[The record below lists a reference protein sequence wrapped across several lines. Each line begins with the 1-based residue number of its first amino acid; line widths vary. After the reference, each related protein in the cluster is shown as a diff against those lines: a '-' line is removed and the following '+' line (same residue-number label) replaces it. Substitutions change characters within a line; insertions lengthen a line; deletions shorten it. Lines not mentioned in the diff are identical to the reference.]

1 MSKKSVWTVLIS
13 IIAVTISCSILVG
26 FGYSRTS
33 ITFYGDKAEATVNGV
48 NTPISAAPIIYKNKT
63 YVPADDILTLCGF
76 TLGWDTSSNST
87 VAVRDGKTNHIVY
100 GTKEGI
106 LWVGNERL
114 SFDTAPVI
122 YKNVAF
128 ISLEMFAAMS
138 DDAIYISG
146 TPEKIKMGMRDL
158 LEDTYIND
166 NFRLTGGGATYK
178 GITIVGNTG
187 MELLTIPESSA
198 LSYAAMVNSVAAALP
213 NVNVH
218 NIAVP
223 TACEFYAPKG
233 MYTNQTAG
241 IKKIYNALNENV
253 TPINVV
259 KPLME
264 HAAEF
269 IYFRTDH
276 HWTQRGAYYA
286 YKEYADVK
294 GFDIDPLSTF
304 EVQNSFSHV
313 GSFKSFTK
321 GTAGESIMRS
331 NPDMLQIFMPKYTA
345 VGAAYND
352 MYMRSKKWDLN
363 VVYPNFNS
371 YSAFIGGDN
380 PLAVFHTSNSNGK
393 KLVIIKESFGTAFAT
408 WAVNNYEYIFVIDPR
423 QFNGFGG
430 HNAHFN
436 LRTFYELNKFDDL
449 VIINYPG
456 TIGSSSYKSSV
467 LGMI

>member
-1 MSKKSVWTVLIS
+1 MSKKSIWTVIIS
-13 IIAVTISCSILVG
+13 IVAVTISCITLVV
-26 FGYSRTS
+26 FGYGKTS
-33 ITFYGDKAEATVNGV
+33 VTLHADRAEATIDGV
-48 NTPISAAPIIYKNKT
+48 NTPVAAAPIIYKNKT
-63 YVPADDILTLCGF
+63 YVPADDILRLCGF

-87 VAVRDGKTNHIVY
+87 VAVRGGKTNHIVY

-114 SFDTAPVI
+114 SFDTPPII

-128 ISLEMFAAMS
+128 MSLEMFAAMA
-138 DDAIYISG
+138 DDSIYITG
-146 TPEKIKMGMRDL
+146 TPERIKMGMRDL

-166 NFRLTGGGATYK
+166 NFRLTGRGTTYK
-178 GITIVGNTG
+178 GITIIGNTG
-187 MELLTIPESSA
+187 MELLTIPDSSA

-213 NVNVH
+213 NVNVY

-223 TACEFYAPKG
+223 TACEFYAPKS

-241 IKKIYNALNENV
+241 IKKIYAALNENV

-286 YKEYADVK
+286 YKEYADIK

-345 VGAAYND
+345 VGVAYND
-352 MYMRSKKWDLN
+352 MYMRSKKWDLS

-380 PLAVFHTSNSNGK
+380 PLAVFHTSNANGR

-408 WAVNNYEYIFVIDPR
+408 WAVNNYEYIYVIDPR

-456 TIGSSSYKSSV
+456 TIGSSSYKNSV

>member
-1 MSKKSVWTVLIS
+1 MSRKSVWSVLIS
-13 IIAVTISCSILVG
+13 IIAVTISCVILVG
-26 FGYSRTS
+26 FSYGKTS
-33 ITFYGDKAEATVNGV
+33 ITLYGEKAEATVNGV
-48 NTPISAAPIIYKNKT
+48 NTPISAAPVIYKNKT
-63 YVPADDILTLCGF
+63 YVPADDILTLSGF
-76 TLGWDTSSNST
+76 TLGWDAASNST
-87 VAVRDGKTNHIVY
+87 VAVRDGKTNYIVY

-106 LWVGNERL
+106 LWAGAERI
-114 SFDTAPVI
+114 SFDTAPLI
-122 YKNVAF
+122 YKNIAF
-128 ISLEMFAAMS
+128 ISLEMYAAMS
-138 DDAIYISG
+138 DDSIYITG
-146 TPEKIKMGMRDL
+146 TPERLKMGMRDL

-166 NFRLTGGGATYK
+166 NFRLTGESAVYNA
-178 GITIVGNTG
+178 ITVVGNTG
-187 MELLTIPESSA
+187 MELLTISDSSA
-198 LSYAAMVNSVAAALP
+198 ESYAHMVNSVAEALP
-213 NVNVH
+213 DVEVY

-223 TACEFYAPKG
+223 TACEFYAPKEL
-233 MYTNQTAG
+233 YTNQVSG
-241 IKKIYNALNENV
+241 IKKIYSLLNEKV

-269 IYFRTDH
+269 VYFRTDH

-286 YKEYADVK
+286 YKEYADIK
-294 GFDIDPLSTF
+294 GFEIDPLATF
-304 EVQNSFSHV
+304 DVQNSFSHV

-321 GTAGESIMRS
+321 GTPGEKIMLS
-331 NPDMLQIFMPKYTA
+331 NPDMLQIFIPKYTA

-352 MYMRSKKWDLN
+352 MYMRNKKWDLN
-363 VVYPNFNS
+363 LVYPNFNS

-380 PLAVFHTSNSNGK
+380 PLAVFQTSNANGR

-408 WAVNNYEYIFVIDPR
+408 WAVNNYEYIYVIDPR
-423 QFNGFGG
+423 KFNGFGG
-430 HNAHFN
+430 QNEYFN

>member
-1 MSKKSVWTVLIS
+1 MSKKSIWTVIMS
-13 IIAVTISCSILVG
+13 ILAVTISCITLVV
-26 FGYSRTS
+26 FGYGKTS
-33 ITFYGDKAEATVNGV
+33 ITLYGEKPEATVNGV
-48 NTPISAAPIIYKNKT
+48 NTPIASAPILYKNKT
-63 YVPADDILTLCGF
+63 YVPADDILRLCGF

-87 VAVRDGKTNHIVY
+87 VAIRDGKTNHIVY

-114 SFDTAPVI
+114 TFDTPPIV

-128 ISLEMFAAMS
+128 MSLEMFAAMS
-138 DDAIYISG
+138 DDGIYITG

-166 NFRLTGGGATYK
+166 NFRLSGGGATYK

-187 MELLTIPESSA
+187 MELLTIPDSA
-198 LSYAAMVNSVAAALP
+198 ASSYAAMVNSVAAALP
-213 NVNVH
+213 NVNVY

-223 TACEFYAPKG
+223 TACEFYAPKS

-241 IKKIYNALNENV
+241 IKKIYNALSENV

-286 YKEYADVK
+286 YKEYADIK
-294 GFDIDPLSTF
+294 GFEIDPLSTF
-304 EVQNSFSHV
+304 EVKNSFSHV

-331 NPDMLQIFMPKYTA
+331 NPDMLQVFMPKYTA

-363 VVYPNFNS
+363 VVYPSFNS

-380 PLAVFHTSNSNGK
+380 PLAVFHTSNTNGR

-408 WAVNNYEYIFVIDPR
+408 WAVNNYEYIYVIDPR
-423 QFNGFGG
+423 KFNGFGG

-456 TIGSSSYKSSV
+456 TIGSSSYKNSV

>member
-1 MSKKSVWTVLIS
+1 MSRKSVWSVLIS
-13 IIAVTISCSILVG
+13 IIAVTISCVILVG
-26 FGYSRTS
+26 FSYGKTS
-33 ITFYGDKAEATVNGV
+33 ITLYGEKAEATVNGV
-48 NTPISAAPIIYKNKT
+48 NTPISAAPVIYKNKT
-63 YVPADDILTLCGF
+63 YVPADDILTLSGF
-76 TLGWDTSSNST
+76 TLGWDAASNST

-106 LWVGNERL
+106 LWAGAERI
-114 SFDTAPVI
+114 SFDTAPLI
-122 YKNVAF
+122 YKNIAF
-128 ISLEMFAAMS
+128 ISLEMYAAMS
-138 DDAIYISG
+138 DDSIYITG
-146 TPEKIKMGMRDL
+146 TPERLKMGMRDL

-166 NFRLTGGGATYK
+166 NFRLTGESAVYNA
-178 GITIVGNTG
+178 ITVVGNTG
-187 MELLTIPESSA
+187 MELLTISDSSA
-198 LSYAAMVNSVAAALP
+198 ESYAQMVNSVAEALP
-213 NVNVH
+213 DVEVY

-223 TACEFYAPKG
+223 TACEFYAPKEL
-233 MYTNQTAG
+233 YTNQVSG
-241 IKKIYNALNENV
+241 IKKIYSLLNEKV

-269 IYFRTDH
+269 VYFRTDH

-286 YKEYADVK
+286 YKEYADIK
-294 GFDIDPLSTF
+294 GFEIDPLATF
-304 EVQNSFSHV
+304 DVQNSFSHV

-321 GTAGESIMRS
+321 GTPGEKIMLS

-352 MYMRSKKWDLN
+352 MYMRNKKWDLN
-363 VVYPNFNS
+363 LVYPNFNS

-380 PLAVFHTSNSNGK
+380 PLAVFHTSNANGR

-408 WAVNNYEYIFVIDPR
+408 WAVNNYEYIYVIDPR
-423 QFNGFGG
+423 KFNGFGG
-430 HNAHFN
+430 QNEYFN

>member
-1 MSKKSVWTVLIS
+1 MSKKSIWTVLIS
-13 IIAVTISCSILVG
+13 VIAVTISCITLVG
-26 FGYSRTS
+26 FSYDKTS
-33 ITFYGDKAEATVNGV
+33 MTLYGEKAEATIDGENI
-48 NTPISAAPIIYKNKT
+48 PISAAPIIYKNKT

-76 TLGWDTSSNST
+76 TLGWDASSNST
-87 VAVRDGKTNHIVY
+87 VAVRDGITNHIVY

-106 LWVGNERL
+106 LWVGEERL
-114 SFDTAPVI
+114 SFNTAPIVH
-122 YKNVAF
+122 NGVAF

-138 DDAIYISG
+138 DDSIYIIG
-146 TPEKIKMGMRDL
+146 TPARIKMGMRDL

-166 NFRLTGGGATYK
+166 NFRLSGSGTTYK
-178 GITIVGNTG
+178 GITIIGNTG
-187 MELLTIPESSA
+187 MELLNISDSA
-198 LSYAAMVNSVAAALP
+198 AYDYASMVNAVANALP
-213 NVNVH
+213 NVNVY

-223 TACEFYAPKG
+223 TACEFYAPRS

-286 YKEYADVK
+286 YKEYADIK
-294 GFDIDPLSTF
+294 GFNIDPLSTF

-321 GTAGESIMRS
+321 GTAGEKIMRS
-331 NPDMLQIFMPKYTA
+331 NPDMLQKFMPKYTA

-352 MYMRSKKWDLN
+352 MYMRSKKWDLD
-363 VVYPNFNS
+363 VIYPDFNS

-380 PLAVFHTSNSNGK
+380 PLAVFQTSNANGK

-430 HNAHFN
+430 NNAKFD
-436 LRTFYELNKFDDL
+436 LRAFYEINKFDDL

-456 TIGSSSYKSSV
+456 TIGSSSYKNSV
-467 LGMI
+467 RGMI

>member
-1 MSKKSVWTVLIS
+1 MARKSAWSVLIS
-13 IIAVTISCSILVG
+13 IVAVTISCVILVG
-26 FGYSRTS
+26 FS
-33 ITFYGDKAEATVNGV
+33 YGKTRVTLYGEKAEAMVNGV

-63 YVPADDILTLCGF
+63 YVPADDILKLCGF

-87 VAVRDGKTNHIVY
+87 VAIRDGKTNHIVY

-114 SFDTAPVI
+114 SFDTPPVI
-122 YKNVAF
+122 YNNTAF

-138 DDAIYISG
+138 DDSIYING
-146 TPEKIKMGMRDL
+146 APEKIKMGMRDL

-166 NFRLTGGGATYK
+166 NYRLIGESAAYK

-187 MELLTIPESSA
+187 MELLTISDSSA
-198 LSYAAMVNSVAAALP
+198 QSYAQMVNAVSEALP
-213 NVNVH
+213 NVEVY

-223 TACEFYAPKG
+223 TACEFYAPKEL
-233 MYTNQTAG
+233 YTNQTAG
-241 IKKIYNALNENV
+241 IKKIYSLLNEKV

-259 KPLME
+259 KTLMD

-294 GFDIDPLSTF
+294 GFEIDPLSTF
-304 EVQNSFSHV
+304 DVQNSFSHV

-321 GTAGESIMRS
+321 GTAGEKIMLS

-363 VVYPNFNS
+363 LVYPNFNS

-380 PLAVFHTSNSNGK
+380 PLAVFRTSNANGK
-393 KLVIIKESFGTAFAT
+393 KLVIIKESYGTAFAT
-408 WAVNNYEYIFVIDPR
+408 WAVNNYEYIYVIDPR
-423 QFNGFGG
+423 KFNGFGG
-430 HNAHFN
+430 QNERFN
-436 LRTFYELNKFDDL
+436 LKEFYEINKFDDL